1 MFLKKRQNFKLFL
14 LLRYGYFW
22 LCYKDIKTFIFKNGL
37 FLLCFVIL
45 KLILK
50 FYCKTH
56 FLRG

>member
-1 MFLKKRQNFKLFL
+1 MGVFGSVILNFLK
-14 LLRYGYFW
+14 W
-22 LCYKDIKTFIFKNGL
+22 A

>member
-1 MFLKKRQNFKLFL
+1 MFLKLEFLNFFISLC
-14 LLRYGYFW
+14 YGYFW
-22 LCYKDIKTFIFKNGL
+22 ICYTKTFIFKNGL

-56 FLRG
+56 FIRG